1 MNINVKSFQL
11 FMVGILFIYFLIANR
26 YNCPC
31 NIPDSKIKDVCYRYE
46 VFGVQLNHLYF
57 YIFLGYFFP
66 EYFITLQG
74 LGILWEII
82 EVYLDRNDD
91 FVIKNNLGGCLK
103 TIETD
108 NPHIVSK
115 NHNKYINPLDRL
127 FGIKNSKIHGWHGS
141 VAEIVV
147 NIIGFKIGSYLSKV
161 KI

>member
-1 MNINVKSFQL
+1 
-11 FMVGILFIYFLIANR
+11 MVGILFIYFLIANR

-91 FVIKNNLGGCLK
+91 LVVKNNLGGLIHIIDSHSDIC
-103 TIETD
+103 IRD
-108 NPHIVSK
+108 NCSERII
-115 NHNKYINPLDRL
+115 YYLDPIL
-127 FGIKNSKIHGWHGS
+127 DEW
-141 VAEIVV
+141 EVV
-147 NIIGFKIGSYLSKV
+147 
-161 KI
+161 